1 MTTQASDSLVIF
13 AVDEQQFAL
22 PLAAVWKI
30 VRAAEIAPLPGAP
43 PAVLGVVNI
52 QGKVIPIYD
61 VRRRLGRPARAV
73 RSMDHFV
80 IAHTSRRTVG
90 LLIDVAVDV
99 VRADAGRRVSAG
111 EILPGLEG
119 IESVLKADDQLILIH
134 DLERFLS
141 EADEQA
147 LAVALQG

>member
-1 MTTQASDSLVIF
+1 MTLQASDSLVIF

-61 VRRRLGRPARAV
+61 VRLRLGRPARPV
-73 RSMDHFV
+73 RATDHFV

-90 LLIDVAVDV
+90 LLVDVAVDV
-99 VRADAGRRVSAG
+99 VQPDAALRVSAE
-111 EILPGLEG
+111 EILPGLGG
-119 IESVLKADDQLILIH
+119 IESVLKAGGQLILIH

-141 EADEQA
+141 EAEEQA
-147 LAVALQG
+147 LAAALQG